1 MIPKNREPTHPG
13 EMLQEEF
20 LSPMGLTQAELAK
33 RMGVPVQ
40 RINTLIKGKRG
51 MTAETALLLSEVLGT
66 SPESW
71 MSLQTNCD
79 LWHAQRHLKR
89 AG

>member
-40 RINTLIKGKRG
+40 RVNTLIKGKRG
-51 MTAETALLLSEVLGT
+51 MTAETAILLSEVLGT

-71 MSLQTNCD
+71 MSLQANYD

>member
-51 MTAETALLLSEVLGT
+51 MTAETAILLSEVLGT

-71 MSLQTNCD
+71 MSLQANYD
-79 LWHAQRHLKR
+79 LWHAQKHLER